1 MAIVN
6 GFDTQKLRYILFGD
20 RGYEIYKENDFYYL
34 SNGYVLVK
42 CDFDVIA
49 KTLSDLPELKIPNN
63 GYGYKF
69 DEKDGWSDSDIT
81 MLHKYFEYVNPS
93 RCSYWEKFHD
103 VKEFRRIQ
111 HKEIRGCC
119 EYSYPCIVCEMDN
132 KNKAL
137 LNEKYTNILAKAK
150 KWGWFAECKDSLSSV
165 HFMNKQNTLEA
176 WICPIRYKE
185 GAI

>member
-1 MAIVN
+1 
-6 GFDTQKLRYILFGD
+6 
-20 RGYEIYKENDFYYL
+20 
-34 SNGYVLVK
+34 
-42 CDFDVIA
+42 
-49 KTLSDLPELKIPNN
+49 
-63 GYGYKF
+63 
-69 DEKDGWSDSDIT
+69 

-103 VKEFRRIQ
+103 IKEFRRIQ
-111 HKEIRGCC
+111 YKEIKGCC
-119 EYSYPCIVCEMDN
+119 EYIYPCIVCEMDN
-132 KNKAL
+132 GNKAL

>member
-6 GFDTQKLRYILFGD
+6 GFDTKELRYILFGD

-42 CDFDVIA
+42 CDFNVIA
-49 KTLSDLPELKIPNN
+49 ETLSYLPELKIPNN

-93 RCSYWEKFHD
+93 RCSYWKKFHD
-103 VKEFRRIQ
+103 IKEFRRIQ
-111 HKEIRGCC
+111 HKEIRDCC
-119 EYSYPCIVCEMDN
+119 EYSYPCIVCKMDN
-132 KNKAL
+132 GNKAL
-137 LNEKYTNILAKAK
+137 LNEKYTKILAKAK

-185 GAI
+185 GTI

>member
-1 MAIVN
+1 M
-6 GFDTQKLRYILFGD
+6 G
-20 RGYEIYKENDFYYL
+20 
-34 SNGYVLVK
+34 
-42 CDFDVIA
+42 
-49 KTLSDLPELKIPNN
+49 
-63 GYGYKF
+63 
-69 DEKDGWSDSDIT
+69 
-81 MLHKYFEYVNPS
+81 
-93 RCSYWEKFHD
+93 KFHD

-132 KNKAL
+132 GNKAL